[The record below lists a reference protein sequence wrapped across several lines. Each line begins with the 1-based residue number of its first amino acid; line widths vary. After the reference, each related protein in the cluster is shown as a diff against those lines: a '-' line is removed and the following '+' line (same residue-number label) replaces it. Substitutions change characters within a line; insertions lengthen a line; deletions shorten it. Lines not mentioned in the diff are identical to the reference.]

1 MYSPD
6 DDDHHRPMALSLM
19 QLKRM
24 AEYRAFLD
32 RQKRE
37 HEELKVKTHEEQAK
51 AREEQVRSY
60 EVSRQAGG
68 RHHHSTASHKA
79 LSGLLES
86 HLVDPHFA

>member
-1 MYSPD
+1 
-6 DDDHHRPMALSLM
+6 MALSLM

-60 EVSRQAGG
+60 EVSRQEAGITTAPPAT
-68 RHHHSTASHKA
+68 RHYQGYWSLT
-79 LSGLLES
+79 L
-86 HLVDPHFA
+86 